1 MVPFVN
7 FVNVELILIFINSWV
22 LKLFFLAILATR
34 WFSEALDFALLL

>member
-7 FVNVELILIFINSWV
+7 SVNVELILIFINSWV
-22 LKLFFLAILATR
+22 PKLFFLAILATS